1 MAVGGLA
8 WLGVSM
14 LVLPLLPLPLPCSLA
29 SGGRESAGGWSCFW
43 SCCLFGSWLVDGIVV
58 LPVCGQPSVWED
70 LALCSFPCCCRWVEC
85 PRWRLGFLG
94 IALGSPLVDVSF
106 SGRQRAPGDT
116 QLRCLER
123 TPRTLPCF
131 FLPFRKQESPRYRS
145 PSGHSSAKP
154 HRQLFLLAKWLP
166 PQREL
171 CWGAACSGVVAKTS
185 TAIP

>member
-1 MAVGGLA
+1 
-8 WLGVSM
+8 M

-70 LALCSFPCCCRWVEC
+70 LALCPFPCCCRWVKC
-85 PRWRLGFLG
+85 PKWRLGCLG
-94 IALGSPLVDVSF
+94 IALDSPLVDVSL

-123 TPRTLPCF
+123 TPQNFALLFSSVSQTGVSPLPI
-131 FLPFRKQESPRYRS
+131 PIWAQ
-145 PSGHSSAKP
+145 
-154 HRQLFLLAKWLP
+154 
-166 PQREL
+166 QRE
-171 CWGAACSGVVAKTS
+171 ASPPVISVSQVVAAATGTLLGGGLLRGCRQDINS
-185 TAIP
+185 HPLTAP